1 MSLRDLRHTSGGS
14 AQASLATVGTMH
26 VERRF
31 TVATP
36 IETVF
41 DYLADFTHTNEWDPG
56 TVETRRTS
64 GDGGVGTTYAN
75 TSEFM
80 GRKTDLT
87 YETLAHERPTRLQFR
102 GRNKTATAT
111 DTMTFAMNPDG
122 STQVDYRADF
132 EFGFLI
138 GLVAPLVVK
147 PKLDKLADE
156 TVEQLSR
163 TLENLR

>member
-1 MSLRDLRHTSGGS
+1 
-14 AQASLATVGTMH
+14 MH
-26 VERRF
+26 VERTF
-31 TVATP
+31 TVTTP

-75 TSEFM
+75 TSEFI

-87 YETLAHERPTRLQFR
+87 YETLTHERPTRLVFR
-102 GRNKTATAT
+102 GKNKTATAT
-111 DTMTFAMNPDG
+111 DTLTFSPTGDG
-122 STQVDYRADF
+122 PSTQVHYRADF
-132 EFGFLI
+132 EFGFPI
-138 GLVAPLVVK
+138 SLVAPLVVK

-163 TLENLR
+163 MLQKRR